1 MGAEGLNILQL
12 LFSSVACGH
21 ESVSRPRPEPQLLF
35 FFKLIY
41 FFSFI
46 RLFFFTPAFPF
57 YDADTNNA
65 SPTRL
70 GPAVR
75 FSLVKDAVYRSE
87 RLLFLGEVTQRV
99 GLRRTVVLVLVRVCS
114 KPPSHRPVA
123 TESRRDSPALTTA
136 F

>member
-35 FFKLIY
+35 LIDLLLLLY
-41 FFSFI
+41 PP
-46 RLFFFTPAFPF
+46 FFFLPPAFPF
-57 YDADTNNA
+57 YGADTNNA